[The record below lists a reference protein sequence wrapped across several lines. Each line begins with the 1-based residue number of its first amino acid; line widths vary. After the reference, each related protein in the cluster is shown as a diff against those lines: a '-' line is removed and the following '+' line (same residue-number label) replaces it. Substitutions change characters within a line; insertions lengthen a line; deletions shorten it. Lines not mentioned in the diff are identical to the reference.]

1 MKPKLLITQFKLDL
15 ARPDYESLCNRF
27 VETIAAVPGLRW
39 KIWTHDE
46 AAAEA
51 GGVYLF
57 DTEAALN
64 GFVESPIIAAVK
76 RNPAFREVSLK
87 IFDVLPGPTYIT
99 NGPIK

>member
-1 MKPKLLITQFKLDL
+1 MKPKLLITQFRLELK
-15 ARPDYESLCNRF
+15 RPDYESLCNQIA
-27 VETIAAVPGLRW
+27 ETIAAVPGLRW

-46 AAAEA
+46 AAGEA

-76 RNPAFREVSLK
+76 RNPAFLEVSLK
-87 IFDVLPGPTYIT
+87 ILDALPGPTCIT

>member
-15 ARPDYESLCNRF
+15 TRPDYESLCNHIA
-27 VETIAAVPGLRW
+27 ETIAGVPGLRW
-39 KIWTHDE
+39 KIRTHDE
-46 AAAEA
+46 AAGEA

-57 DTEAALN
+57 DNEAALD

-76 RNPAFREVSLK
+76 RNPAFREVSFKVL
-87 IFDVLPGPTYIT
+87 DVLPGPTCVT